1 MALGQELTNN
11 IYKEEVQKTAVKH
24 VKGIFTDNRN
34 YKIACRFHY
43 HFYIKGLR
51 YERTLTVLHQE
62 FDLSETRIAQ
72 LIMAGRQHLEQLKAD
87 KADGKALQKIIPY
100 FNWNG

>member
-1 MALGQELTNN
+1 MARGHSLANE
-11 IYKEEVQKTAVKH
+11 IYKEEIQKTAAKH
-24 VKGIFTDNRN
+24 VKGVFTDNRN

-62 FDLSETRIAQ
+62 FDLSELRIAQ
-72 LIMAGRQHLEQLKAD
+72 LIMSGREYLEQLKAE
-87 KADGKALQKIIPY
+87 KADGKTLQKRFPY
-100 FNWNG
+100 FNWF